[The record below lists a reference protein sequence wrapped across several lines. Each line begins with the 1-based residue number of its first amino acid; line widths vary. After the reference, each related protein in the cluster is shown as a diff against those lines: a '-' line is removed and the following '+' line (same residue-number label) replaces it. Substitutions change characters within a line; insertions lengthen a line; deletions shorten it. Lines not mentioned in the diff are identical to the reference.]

1 MDLDPLAAEALEVW
15 LIGGDDNFI
24 SQFLMVLGVEKKNT
38 KKKKE
43 NVQ

>member
-1 MDLDPLAAEALEVW
+1 LEVW

-24 SQFLMVLGVEKKNT
+24 SQFLMVLVEENKNT